1 MQLVETVRRK
11 RDKMENEVE
20 NTVEETQD
28 DNTAIKQMRERIK
41 ELEGVEKE
49 YKSVKMNNLI
59 QDAGFDPASGQGK
72 ALKDL
77 YKGELEVDAVK
88 KFAEEN
94 YGWSSETPTEVTQ
107 EQAQKSRVVTSQ
119 ESLDTVIEASVPVE
133 PVSIDDQIAQA
144 QQDGDWQ
151 TSSNLKADKLRA
163 LTRKD

>member
-1 MQLVETVRRK
+1 
-11 RDKMENEVE
+11 MENEVE
-20 NTVEETQD
+20 NTVEETQE